1 MGLNIKNPETER
13 LVREFAEKIGK
24 GQTEA
29 VTVAV
34 REALQRLNK
43 DAEAERRYRAM
54 GEIADRIAPLLKD
67 LDMDDVLYGPDGLYD
82 RETGLP
88 K

>member
-1 MGLNIKNPETER
+1 MGVNIKNPETER
-13 LVREFAEKIGK
+13 LIRRLAVLAGE

-34 REALQRLNK
+34 RERLERLN
-43 DAEAERRYRAM
+43 AEKAQKSRLARMR
-54 GEIADRIAPLLKD
+54 EIADKMAPLLKD
-67 LDMDDVLYGPDGLYD
+67 MPDHGDFLYD
-82 RETGLP
+82 KETGLP

>member
-1 MGLNIKNPETER
+1 MGINIKNEQSVR
-13 LVREFAEKIGK
+13 LIRELAELAGE

-34 REALQRLNK
+34 RERINRLRA
-43 DAEAERRYRAM
+43 DTEAAKRIEAM
-54 GEIADRIAPLLKD
+54 TEVASRMAPVMRG
-67 LDMDDVLYGPDGLYD
+67 LDWDEVLYGENGLYD
-82 RETGLP
+82 RQTGLP

>member
-1 MGLNIKNPETER
+1 MGINIKNPEAVR
-13 LVREFAEKIGK
+13 LIRELAELAGE

-29 VTVAV
+29 VVEAV
-34 REALQRLNK
+34 RERIERLNAARTK
-43 DAEAERRYRAM
+43 RLRVEAM
-54 GEIADRIAPLLKD
+54 MEIARQTAPLLKD
-67 LDMDDVLYGPDGLYD
+67 FDMDEEMYGENGLYD

>member
-1 MGLNIKNPETER
+1 MGLSIKNPEAER
-13 LVREFAEKIGK
+13 LIRELAAKTGM

-29 VTVAV
+29 LTIAV
-34 REALQRLNK
+34 RDALDRVDAESKRKQRL
-43 DAEAERRYRAM
+43 ARVLAVS
-54 GEIADRIAPLLKD
+54 DRMAPLLKGF
-67 LDMDDVLYGPDGLYD
+67 DMDAALYGEDGLYD

>member
-1 MGLNIKNPETER
+1 MGINIKNPEAVR
-13 LVREFAEKIGK
+13 LIRELAQRTGK

-29 VTVAV
+29 ITEAV
-34 REALQRLNK
+34 REALRRV
-43 DAEAERRYRAM
+43 DHETRSSERYAKIM
-54 GEIADRIAPLLKD
+54 AIADRTAPLMKGF
-67 LDMDDVLYGPDGLYD
+67 DMDEALYGENGLYD

>member
-13 LVREFAEKIGK
+13 LIRELAEKSGK
-24 GQTEA
+24 SQTEA
-29 VTVAV
+29 VTIAV
-34 REALQRLNK
+34 REAL
-43 DAEAERRYRAM
+43 ERR
-54 GEIADRIAPLLKD
+54 GEAARQRDIYDKLVAIAAETGPLLRGF
-67 LDMDDVLYGPDGLYD
+67 DMDEALYGENGLYD

>member
-1 MGLNIKNPETER
+1 MGINIKNEEAIR
-13 LVREFAEKIGK
+13 LIRELAQLAGE

-29 VTVAV
+29 VIAAV
-34 REALQRLNK
+34 RERIARIDQERTVKSRL
-43 DAEAERRYRAM
+43 RAM
-54 GEIADRIAPLLKD
+54 MEIAAQTAPLMKD
-67 LDMDDVLYGPDGLYD
+67 FDMDDAMYGENGLYD

>member
-1 MGLNIKNPETER
+1 MGINIKNPEAVR
-13 LVREFAEKIGK
+13 LIRELAELAGE

-29 VTVAV
+29 VVGAV
-34 REALQRLNK
+34 RERLERLNAARTK
-43 DAEAERRYRAM
+43 RARVEAM
-54 GEIADRIAPLLKD
+54 MEIARQTAPLMKD
-67 LDMDDVLYGPDGLYD
+67 FDMDEALYGENGLYD

>member
-1 MGLNIKNPETER
+1 MGINIKNAEAIR
-13 LVREFAEKIGK
+13 LIKELAELAGE

-29 VTVAV
+29 VVEAV
-34 REALQRLNK
+34 RERIERLSMARTK
-43 DAEAERRYRAM
+43 RVRVEAM
-54 GEIADRIAPLLKD
+54 MEIARQTAPLLED
-67 LDMDDVLYGPDGLYD
+67 FDMDEAMYGENGLYD

>member
-1 MGLNIKNPETER
+1 MGINIKNEETER
-13 LVREFAEKIGK
+13 LIRELAEKTGE

-34 REALQRLNK
+34 HERIDRLKAQRLM
-43 DAEAERRYRAM
+43 AERLLAIGR
-54 GEIADRIAPLLKD
+54 ETAPLLKA
-67 LDMDDVLYGPDGLYD
+67 LDMDDAMYGENGLYD

>member
-1 MGLNIKNPETER
+1 MGVNIKNPETER
-13 LVREFAEKIGK
+13 LIRELAEKTGK

-29 VTVAV
+29 VTDAV
-34 REALQRLNK
+34 REALVRLN
-43 DAEAERRYRAM
+43 EEGRAAHVYKAIT
-54 GEIADRIAPLLKD
+54 EIAEQTAPLLKD
-67 LDMDDVLYGPDGLYD
+67 FDMDDAMYGPNGLYD

>member
-1 MGLNIKNPETER
+1 MGINIKNEESLR
-13 LVREFAEKIGK
+13 LIRELAELAGE

-29 VTVAV
+29 ITVAV
-34 REALQRLNK
+34 RDRIEKLKKRK
-43 DAEAERRYRAM
+43 GVAERLL
-54 GEIADRIAPLLKD
+54 EIGRETAPLLKG
-67 LDMDDVLYGPDGLYD
+67 LDMDKALYGENGLYD

>member
-1 MGLNIKNPETER
+1 MGVNIKNPETER
-13 LVREFAEKIGK
+13 LIRRLAEVAGE

-34 REALQRLNK
+34 RERLERL
-43 DAEAERRYRAM
+43 DAEKTRKRRFARM
-54 GEIADRIAPLLKD
+54 REIVDEMAPLLKD
-67 LDMDDVLYGPDGLYD
+67 MPDIDSYLYD
-82 RETGLP
+82 KKTGLP

>member
-1 MGLNIKNPETER
+1 MSINIKNAETER
-13 LVREFAEKIGK
+13 LIREAAAKTGM
-24 GQTEA
+24 GQTEV

-34 REALQRLNK
+34 RDLLDKVRK
-43 DAEAERRYRAM
+43 K
-54 GEIADRIAPLLKD
+54 GIADKLMEISRETAPLLKG
-67 LDMDDVLYGPDGLYD
+67 LDMDEAMYGENGLYD

>member
-1 MGLNIKNPETER
+1 MGINIKNEETQR
-13 LVREFAEKIGK
+13 LIRELAELAGE

-29 VTVAV
+29 ITVAV
-34 REALQRLNK
+34 RERIEKIRAKRK
-43 DAEAERRYRAM
+43 GVAERLL
-54 GEIADRIAPLLKD
+54 EIGRETARLLRG
-67 LDMDDVLYGPDGLYD
+67 LDMDEALYGENGLYD

>member
-1 MGLNIKNPETER
+1 MGINIKNLETVQ
-13 LVREFAEKIGK
+13 LIRELAARTGM

-29 VTVAV
+29 ITVAV
-34 REALQRLNK
+34 QEALDRLK
-43 DAEAERRYRAM
+43 GRGLAERLM
-54 GEIADRIAPLLKD
+54 EIGRETAPLMKD
-67 LDMDDVLYGPDGLYD
+67 FNWDEALYGENGLYD

>member
-1 MGLNIKNPETER
+1 MGINIKNPETER
-13 LVREFAEKIGK
+13 LIRELAEKTGR

-29 VTVAV
+29 LTIAV
-34 REALQRLNK
+34 RDALDRVSAESKRKQRL
-43 DAEAERRYRAM
+43 ARVLAVS
-54 GEIADRIAPLLKD
+54 DRMAPLLKGF
-67 LDMDDVLYGPDGLYD
+67 DMDAALYGPDGLYD